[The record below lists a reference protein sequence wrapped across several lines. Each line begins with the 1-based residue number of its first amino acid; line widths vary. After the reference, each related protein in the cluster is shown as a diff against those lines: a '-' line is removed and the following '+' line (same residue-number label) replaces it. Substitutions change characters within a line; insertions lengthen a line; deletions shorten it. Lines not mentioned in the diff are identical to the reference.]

1 MIKPYF
7 YDNMQT
13 EKRYNDFSSFIRR
26 KFNTRVQKV
35 SIDAGFTCPNK
46 DGTKGVGG
54 CTYCN
59 NNTFNPDYCKP
70 IKPIKQQINEGIEFF
85 SKKYKTQKY
94 LAYFQAFTNTYAPL
108 ADLKI
113 MYEQA
118 LDHEDVI
125 GLVVATRPD
134 CIKDEV
140 LDYLEELA
148 AAGNFI
154 KLEFGLESTKN
165 ETLEAIN
172 RCQTH
177 EEAIDAFKRADGRG
191 LHLGGHLILG
201 LPGETKEDMLNHAKM
216 VSQLPINTLKIHHL
230 QIVKHTMM
238 AVQFKKTP
246 EMFTFMEL
254 DEYIDFVVD
263 FVEKLKPE
271 IIIERFFSESPAS
284 MLIHPKYGLKNFE
297 VKHLVEKRLEE
308 REAMQGRLFQ
318 ITH

>member
-1 MIKPYF
+1 
-7 YDNMQT
+7 MQT

-108 ADLKI
+108 ADLKK
-113 MYEQA
+113 MYEEA

-134 CIKDEV
+134 CIKDDV

-177 EEAIDAFKRADGRG
+177 EEAIDAFERANGRG

-201 LPGETKEDMLNHAKM
+201 LPGETKEDMMNHAKM

-263 FVEKLKPE
+263 FVEELKPE

-284 MLIHPKYGLKNFE
+284 MLIYPKYGLKNFE

-318 ITH
+318 VTH

>member
-1 MIKPYF
+1 
-7 YDNMQT
+7 MQT

-108 ADLKI
+108 ADLKK
-113 MYEQA
+113 MYEEA
-118 LDHEDVI
+118 LAHEDVI

-177 EEAIDAFKRADGRG
+177 EEAIDAFERADGRG

-201 LPGETKEDMLNHAKM
+201 LPGETKEDMMNHANM

>member
-1 MIKPYF
+1 
-7 YDNMQT
+7 MQT

-108 ADLKI
+108 ADLKK
-113 MYEQA
+113 MYEEA

-134 CIKDEV
+134 CIKNEV

-201 LPGETKEDMLNHAKM
+201 LPGETKEDMMNHAKM

-254 DEYIDFVVD
+254 EEYIDFVVD